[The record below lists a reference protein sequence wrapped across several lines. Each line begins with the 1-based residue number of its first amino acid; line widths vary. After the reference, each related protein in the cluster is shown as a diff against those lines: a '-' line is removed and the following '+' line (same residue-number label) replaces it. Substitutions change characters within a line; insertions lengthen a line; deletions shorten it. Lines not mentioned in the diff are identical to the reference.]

1 MKKLAI
7 IIPAYKND
15 FISKTLKSLSKQTNK
30 NFTVYIGI
38 DASPYE
44 FDSII
49 AEYNSDIDIITK
61 RFDDNLGGND
71 LVSQWKRCI
80 DMSVSEPW
88 IWLFSDDDMIGDY
101 CVELFYKAI
110 NEHPN
115 FDLYHFNV
123 KIIEESDVVVKN
135 PTKYPSILNA
145 KSFYKWKMRGRIESF
160 VVEYI
165 FSRDIYEKTNGF
177 ISFPM
182 AWGSDTATWVSMSRL
197 NGIKT
202 IPGDYVYWRR
212 SSKNITPDKNVSVV
226 QKKLLADV
234 AMINWVRDFLADKSI
249 IRFNRYAFFLLYFH
263 YSDILSFNKIA
274 LVLNEAVRLQIISSF
289 EKMIL
294 SLLYP
299 FLSVVRRL
307 KSLIN
312 N

>member
-15 FISKTLKSLSKQTNK
+15 FISETLKSLSKQTNK

-44 FDSII
+44 FESII
-49 AEYNSDIDIITK
+49 AEYSTDIDIVTK
-61 RFDDNLGGND
+61 RFDINLGGKD
-71 LVSQWKRCI
+71 LVAQWKRCI
-80 DMSVSEPW
+80 EMSVSEPW
-88 IWLFSDDDMIGDY
+88 IWLFSDDDVMGEY
-101 CVELFYKAI
+101 CVEYFYKAI
-110 NEHPN
+110 EKYPS
-115 FDLYHFNV
+115 FDLYHFDV
-123 KIIEESDVVVKN
+123 KIIDESDVVVKN
-135 PTKYPSILNA
+135 PTKYPPLLNA
-145 KSFYKWKMRGRIESF
+145 KSFYKLKMRGRVESF
-160 VVEYI
+160 VVEYV
-165 FSRDIYEKTNGF
+165 FSRAIYEKTNGF

-182 AWGSDTATWVSMSRL
+182 AWGSDTATWVSMSSL

-202 IPGDYVYWRR
+202 ISGDYVYWRR
-212 SSKNITPDKNVSVV
+212 SNKNITPDKNVSVV

-249 IRFNRYAFFLLYFH
+249 IRFNRYAFFLLCFH

-274 LVLNEAVRLQIISSF
+274 SVLNEAVRLQIISSF